1 MSSYTQND
9 RPLLVKTP
17 LGPDVLLIKGLSGE
31 EAISQPFK
39 FRLDLLAE
47 RKSKVSFDLIMGQNV
62 TVEMKLLTG
71 EKRYFNGLVKEFRQ
85 GGRDADFV
93 TYTAEI
99 VPNLW
104 LLTKTVRSRT
114 FQHITAPD
122 ILKAV
127 FAGLV
132 VTYEFTETYFER
144 DYCVQYRES
153 DFDFASRLME
163 EEGIRYFF
171 KHADGSHQMVVTD
184 DVSKHPPVPGPLAVP
199 YEDVVGENRRDMR
212 ILKWE
217 KAQQI
222 RSSEYTLWDHCFEM
236 PSSHLEAKD
245 KIMDRVPVGKVTH
258 RLDVGN
264 AQLEIYDYPGCYA
277 QRFDGIDK
285 AGSPRPADL
294 QRIFTDRARTIRI
307 RMEQEESSSLSI
319 EGEGDCGH
327 FTSGH
332 EFKLE
337 RHFDANG
344 KYLLKSVQHH
354 ASQTGYR
361 SGEIEFNYE
370 NRFVAI
376 PEALRFRPARAT
388 SKPVIGGVQ
397 TATVVGPP
405 GEEIFVDKY
414 GRVKVQFHWDREGKM
429 NGDSSCWVRVSQVW
443 AGKGWGAYFWPR
455 VGHEVVVTFE
465 EGDPD
470 QPMIVGSVYNAENM
484 PWFQLPLHK
493 NLGGF
498 KSASFSGTAHQNY
511 NGIVFNDEKGHEH
524 LSIHSERN
532 LSLNS
537 ENDKVFHAGRHKG
550 ERVSVASVSTI
561 GNLPGGGGSGGGGY
575 EGLPLVLF
583 GGGSGGDGTDLAHPK
598 PWPQGILGLNST
610 MVYGENIQTTV
621 GVNHQLTVGS
631 NFQMCINPVGLLCG
645 ASESLPHLQAFTEVL
660 GSGLGGNMQLTVG
673 TNAAVIY
680 GRNIEIDA
688 GMPKLELHG
697 GTPEED
703 AVSYKLVTALGA
715 VALAYVVAYSIFD
728 GDAERANITIAFQVC
743 ADVLLSLI
751 MAVEMVKH
759 QADKELEEKFKEFW
773 SEIKVVNWDEKELM
787 SDPGTGTQAGYYS
800 PSATAFC
807 EAIAVIAGAAV
818 APLVVVAQH
827 EKDAENAGASSGGH

>member
-1 MSSYTQND
+1 MSSYSQQD
-9 RPLLVKTP
+9 RPLSVKTP
-17 LGPDVLLIKGLSGE
+17 LGPDVLLIQRLSGE
-31 EAISQPFK
+31 EGISQLYK
-39 FRLDLLAE
+39 FQLDLLAE
-47 RKSKVSFDLIMGQNV
+47 RKAKVSFDLILGQNV

-71 EKRYFNGLVKEFRQ
+71 EKRYFNGLVREFRQ
-85 GGRDADFV
+85 GGNHGEFA

-104 LLTKTVRSRT
+104 LLTKRTQSRV
-114 FQHITAPD
+114 FQHMTVPD

-127 FAGLV
+127 FTGLIV
-132 VTYEFTETYFER
+132 SYEFTETYFER

-171 KHADGSHQMVVTD
+171 KHADGSHRMVVTD
-184 DVSKHPPVPGPLAVP
+184 DVSKHPPVPGPATVP
-199 YEDVVGENRRDMR
+199 YEEVVGENRRDVR
-212 ILKWE
+212 VLKWE

-222 RSSEYTLWDHCFEM
+222 RSSEYTLWDHCFEL
-236 PSSHLEAKD
+236 PDSHLEAKD
-245 KIMDRVPVGKVTH
+245 KIVERVPVGKVVH

-264 AQLEIYDYPGCYA
+264 AQLEIYDYPGAYA

-307 RMEQEESSSLSI
+307 RMEEEESSSLAI
-319 EGEGDCGH
+319 EAESDCGH
-327 FTSGH
+327 FTAGH

-344 KYLLKSVQHH
+344 KYYLKSVRHK
-354 ASQTGYR
+354 AVQTGYR
-361 SGEIEFNYE
+361 SGEFEFNYE
-370 NRFVAI
+370 NQFVAL
-376 PEALRFRPARAT
+376 PSALRFRPQRAT
-388 SKPVIGGVQ
+388 TKPSIAGVQ

-429 NGDSSCWVRVSQVW
+429 NADSSCWIRVAQVW

-455 VGHEVVVTFE
+455 IGHEVVVTFE

-470 QPMIVGSVYNAENM
+470 QPVIIGSVYNAENM

-498 KSASFSGTAHQNY
+498 KSASFSGTSHQNY
-511 NGIVFNDEKGHEH
+511 NGIVFNDEHGHEH

-537 ENDKVFHAGRHKG
+537 EYDKMFSAGRHQG
-550 ERVSVASVSTI
+550 TRVSVANVNTI
-561 GNLPGGGGSGGGGY
+561 GNLPGGGGSGGG
-575 EGLPLVLF
+575 
-583 GGGSGGDGTDLAHPK
+583 TDPAHPK
-598 PWPQGILGLNST
+598 PWPQGILGLNAT

-621 GVNHQLTVGS
+621 GVNHQLTIGS
-631 NFQMCINPVGLLCG
+631 NFQLCINPVGLLCG
-645 ASESLPHLQAFTEVL
+645 AADSLPHLQAFTEVL

-759 QADKELEEKFKEFW
+759 QAEKELEDNFKEFW
-773 SEIKVVNWDEKELM
+773 KDIKVVNWDEKELM
-787 SDPGTGTQAGYYS
+787 TDPATGEAAGYYS

-818 APLVVVAQH
+818 LPLVLVAEH
-827 EKDAENAGASSGGH
+827 EKDAENAGASQ